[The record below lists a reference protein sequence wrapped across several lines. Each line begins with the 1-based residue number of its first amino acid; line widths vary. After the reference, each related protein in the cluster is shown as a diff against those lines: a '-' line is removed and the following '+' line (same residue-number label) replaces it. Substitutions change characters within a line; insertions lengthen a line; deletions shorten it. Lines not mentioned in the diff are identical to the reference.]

1 MKTLV
6 IFQDPVGVEMCKLLN
21 YDLVEELRIDLGDIL
36 KFTASWD
43 NRPSSWRVATIELGA
58 IYRGIGEV
66 NELWLELVPV
76 LH

>member
-21 YDLVEELRIDLGDIL
+21 YDLVKELRIDLGDTIT
-36 KFTASWD
+36 FTASW
-43 NRPSSWRVATIELGA
+43 NNQSSSWRVAAIEPGA
-58 IYRGIGEV
+58 IYAEVGEV
-66 NELWLELVPV
+66 NELRLQLVPI

>member
-6 IFQDPVGVEMCKLLN
+6 IFQDPVGVEICKLLD

-36 KFTASWD
+36 KFTASRD
-43 NRPSSWRVATIELGA
+43 NQSSSWRVATIELGA
-58 IYRGIGEV
+58 IYAEVGEV
-66 NELWLELVPV
+66 NELRLQLVPI